1 MGKLAITGTAE
12 REVNYDAV
20 EISIT
25 FCITERSTQAALQT
39 LTNQSEH
46 FLKLVTDAGVNM
58 EEIHIGENNIEHQEY
73 EDGCDVFATR
83 EFKLRLKFN
92 MPFINSLM
100 DLIREENFPINL
112 RCNYHLTNKQAL
124 HTSLLK
130 EALADSKEKAA
141 EIAQVMGQKIIG
153 IDAVKHGRSRD
164 MDWLCNEAPDVAY
177 KIRARRTPVLSDQ
190 LTPPLTKERE
200 SIDVIWLIE

>member
-1 MGKLAITGTAE
+1 MGKLSITGTAE

-25 FCITERSTQAALQT
+25 FCITENSTQAALQT

-46 FLKLVTDAGVNM
+46 FLKLVTEAGVSM
-58 EEIHIGENNIEHQEY
+58 ADIHIGENNIEHQEY
-73 EDGCDVFATR
+73 EDAFDVFATR
-83 EFKLRLKFN
+83 EFKFRLKFN

-100 DLIREENFPINL
+100 ALISEKNFPINL
-112 RCNYHLTNKQAL
+112 RCAYHLTNRQAI
-124 HTSLLK
+124 HTDLLK
-130 EALADSKEKAA
+130 EALADSKAKAA

-164 MDWLCNEAPDVAY
+164 MDWLCHEAPNIAY
-177 KIRARRTPVLSDQ
+177 KISARRTPMLSNQ